1 MKQETRDQL
10 REILCE
16 VPEVEKDI
24 MEWKKW
30 FQILMTHIPWAMMEY
45 WWDEGAWWEQEEIL
59 EVWPDLETYWDY
71 CITKDDNIQNGWH
84 EEHECTYKIIW
95 NPLQERNLRMYC
107 DYINLYL
114 IITTTWMISYIKKDN
129 EMINTGIKLDNTKE
143 LEDQS
148 EETGQKL
155 IKFLLDNK

>member
-1 MKQETRDQL
+1 MKQETKDQL

-16 VPEVEKDI
+16 VPEINGNVKELKKGCEIWVYIFDTDSYVYWTMTWSIKFNIDSDVYELKDYPLHENLQKREYEN
-24 MEWKKW
+24 MEWYDKW
-30 FQILMTHIPWAMMEY
+30 YI
-45 WWDEGAWWEQEEIL
+45 
-59 EVWPDLETYWDY
+59 
-71 CITKDDNIQNGWH
+71 N
-84 EEHECTYKIIW
+84 IIW
-95 NPLQERNLRMYC
+95 NPLKRRHLLMYC

-129 EMINTGIKLDNTKE
+129 EMINTGIKLDNTKD

-148 EETGQKL
+148 EEIGQKL